1 MAPIASYSTIASVL
15 PAELR
20 AAEESVA
27 RDLVAREAAVQRRR
41 QQLRDLREE
50 LRREREELGSI
61 RDGNGYPLGY
71 LLHLYHK
78 LSRISWD
85 SEAKPW
91 HIKGIHFGPPIAQ
104 PVDIDSRHHSHC
116 FISDY
121 LWSLIPHEW

>member
-1 MAPIASYSTIASVL
+1 MGFGGSPIVFWGPSIGDDGVL
-15 PAELR
+15 
-20 AAEESVA
+20 
-27 RDLVAREAAVQRRR
+27 
-41 QQLRDLREE
+41 
-50 LRREREELGSI
+50 G
-61 RDGNGYPLGY
+61 
-71 LLHLYHK
+71 